1 MGTCGEWILCVAAA
15 VSLGIDVH
23 KKIKWQPI
31 CISLEYSVI
40 GSGPWLKYFCFRTTI
55 SHFHHCNVIWVYVT
69 WLDACFES
77 FTLNTCYV
85 SNLVAICSCC
95 TKRISSIKFISTIS
109 ILFPGIDTKI
119 EVRVAPPVTL
129 ERHEWRPRPLWPKN
143 PCPWWRHQME
153 IFSTLLALCEWIH
166 RSPVNSP
173 HKGEWRGVWCF
184 LLSLH
189 E

>member
-1 MGTCGEWILCVAAA
+1 MWLVQVHDWSTSVFELLFLIFIIVTLFEFMSHDWMR
-15 VSLGIDVH
+15 VS
-23 KKIKWQPI
+23 
-31 CISLEYSVI
+31 
-40 GSGPWLKYFCFRTTI
+40 
-55 SHFHHCNVIWVYVT
+55 
-69 WLDACFES
+69 S
-77 FTLNTCYV
+77 FTSNTCYV

-109 ILFPGIDTKI
+109 ILLPGIDTKI